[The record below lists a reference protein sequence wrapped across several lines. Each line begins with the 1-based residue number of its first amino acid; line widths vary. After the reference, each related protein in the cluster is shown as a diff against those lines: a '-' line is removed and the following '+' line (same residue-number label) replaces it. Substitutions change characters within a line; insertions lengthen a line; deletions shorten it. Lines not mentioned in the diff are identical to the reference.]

1 MKNENKTYGQV
12 FKLIAKINGDELRPQ
27 VKAVLV
33 LEENKETKVVVL
45 VDVVVGVVVVVA
57 LVRGG

>member
-1 MKNENKTYGQV
+1 MKNENKTYCQV

-33 LEENKETKVVVL
+33 LEENEKL
-45 VDVVVGVVVVVA
+45 H
-57 LVRGG
+57 